1 MVSAKSDLL
10 KTENLLLKIIIYGDW
25 NCQSMNGSIKK
36 LLLQKKDMKY
46 LLLLFTITFHGQT
59 LHHQMLSSQG
69 LSTKTTNGLLVK
81 QTVGQQGITG
91 SSTNKDYVV
100 IQGYQQSLWAKY
112 IASNKID
119 AVEGINA
126 IAYPNPFTQTIN
138 FQFSKPVTDD
148 ITVSIF
154 DILGRL
160 VHEQKKKIDN
170 TILTIDLGRLPTSE
184 YLVRLYTNNL
194 NYYTKIIK
202 Q

>member
-10 KTENLLLKIIIYGDW
+10 KTENLLLKIIIYGHW

-119 AVEGINA
+119 AVEGINT

-138 FQFSKPVTDD
+138 FQFSKPVADD

-160 VHEQKKKIDN
+160 VYEQKKKINN
-170 TILTIDLGRLPTSE
+170 TILTIDLGSLPTSE

>member
-1 MVSAKSDLL
+1 
-10 KTENLLLKIIIYGDW
+10 
-25 NCQSMNGSIKK
+25 
-36 LLLQKKDMKY
+36 MKY
-46 LLLLFTITFHGQT
+46 LLLVFTVTFHGQT

-81 QTVGQQGITG
+81 QTVGQQSITG

-119 AVEGINA
+119 AVEGINT

-138 FQFSKPVTDD
+138 FQFSKPVADD

-160 VHEQKKKIDN
+160 VYEQKKKINN
-170 TILTIDLGRLPTSE
+170 TILTIDLGSLPTSE

>member
-1 MVSAKSDLL
+1 
-10 KTENLLLKIIIYGDW
+10 
-25 NCQSMNGSIKK
+25 
-36 LLLQKKDMKY
+36 MKY

-148 ITVSIF
+148 ITISIF

>member
-1 MVSAKSDLL
+1 
-10 KTENLLLKIIIYGDW
+10 
-25 NCQSMNGSIKK
+25 
-36 LLLQKKDMKY
+36 MKY

-138 FQFSKPVTDD
+138 FQFSKPVADD

-160 VHEQKKKIDN
+160 VYEQKKKINN
-170 TILTIDLGRLPTSE
+170 TILTIDLGSLPTSE

>member
-1 MVSAKSDLL
+1 
-10 KTENLLLKIIIYGDW
+10 
-25 NCQSMNGSIKK
+25 
-36 LLLQKKDMKY
+36 MKY
-46 LLLLFTITFHGQT
+46 LLLLFTVTFHGQT

-81 QTVGQQGITG
+81 QTVGQQSITG

-119 AVEGINA
+119 AVEGINT

-138 FQFSKPVTDD
+138 FQFSKPVADD

-160 VHEQKKKIDN
+160 VYEQKKKINN
-170 TILTIDLGRLPTSE
+170 TILTIDLGSLPTSE

>member
-10 KTENLLLKIIIYGDW
+10 KTENLLLKIIIYGHW